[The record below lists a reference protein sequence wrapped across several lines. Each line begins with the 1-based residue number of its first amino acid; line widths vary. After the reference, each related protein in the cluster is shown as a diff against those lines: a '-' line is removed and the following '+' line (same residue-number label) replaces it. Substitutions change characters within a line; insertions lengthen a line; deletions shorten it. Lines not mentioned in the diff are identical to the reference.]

1 MYNSNEAQDIRD
13 LATQVHDCWRNIYT
27 IKIIPKGSHFFIILV
42 IIFSYSFWYY
52 MICVLYL
59 VLCASI
65 VWYICLIGF
74 VHTFFV
80 CLLWRPQMMSWVL
93 LEPRTVVL
101 VFAHGYPRDG
111 EKNVSGFSSSPKK
124 SRTLKSC
131 WNWSR
136 WNWSL
141 KSFSDSS
148 MNNREIDTLIGISTV
163 DRLMV
168 GWIDG

>member
-52 MICVLYL
+52 MTCVLYL

-74 VHTFFV
+74 VHTFFCV
-80 CLLWRPQMMSWVL
+80 PTVAATNDVVGAFGTKNRGTCFCSRIPKGWWKKCKWFFIIPKKKPNFEKL
-93 LEPRTVVL
+93 LEL
-101 VFAHGYPRDG
+101 IQMKLKFEEFLWLKYEQQRD
-111 EKNVSGFSSSPKK
+111 
-124 SRTLKSC
+124 RY
-131 WNWSR
+131 
-136 WNWSL
+136 
-141 KSFSDSS
+141 
-148 MNNREIDTLIGISTV
+148 ID
-163 DRLMV
+163 RYKYCR
-168 GWIDG
+168 

>member
-74 VHTFFV
+74 VHTFFCV
-80 CLLWRPQMMSWVL
+80 P
-93 LEPRTVVL
+93 TVAATNDV
-101 VFAHGYPRDG
+101 VGAFGT
-111 EKNVSGFSSSPKK
+111 KNRGTCFCSRIPKGWWKKCKWFFIIPKK

>member
-42 IIFSYSFWYY
+42 IIFLIVSEIIWYVFFIWFY
-52 MICVLYL
+52 VLLLCGIFVNNWIC
-59 VLCASI
+59 AH
-65 VWYICLIGF
+65 F
-74 VHTFFV
+74 FFV

-93 LEPRTVVL
+93 VEPRTVVPKGWWKMAEQL
-101 VFAHGYPRDG
+101 EKLLELIQMKQKFEEFLWLKYEQQRD
-111 EKNVSGFSSSPKK
+111 
-124 SRTLKSC
+124 RY
-131 WNWSR
+131 
-136 WNWSL
+136 
-141 KSFSDSS
+141 
-148 MNNREIDTLIGISTV
+148 IDRYKYTV